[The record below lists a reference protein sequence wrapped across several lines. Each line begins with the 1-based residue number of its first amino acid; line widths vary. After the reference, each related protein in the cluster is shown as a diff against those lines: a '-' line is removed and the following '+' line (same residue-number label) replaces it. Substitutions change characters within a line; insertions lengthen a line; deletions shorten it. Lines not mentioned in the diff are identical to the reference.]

1 MDWNSKLKN
10 VWLWAGIIGSALLAA
25 GVDFTT
31 LTNWQLLIQAVI
43 SVIQNPV
50 AIVSFVATIIAV
62 FINPN
67 TPGIRD

>member
-31 LTNWQLLIQAVI
+31 LTNWGLLIQAVI
-43 SVIQNPV
+43 GIAQNPV
-50 AIVSFVATIIAV
+50 AIVAFIATIIAV
-62 FINPN
+62 FVNPN
-67 TPGIRD
+67 TKGLRD